1 MGLRDGVGAFLQL
14 AVFPCLVLLFFDED
28 VLEDLDEDVF
38 VFLTLVI

>member
-1 MGLRDGVGAFLQL
+1 MGLRDSVGAFLEL

-38 VFLTLVI
+38 IFLTLVI